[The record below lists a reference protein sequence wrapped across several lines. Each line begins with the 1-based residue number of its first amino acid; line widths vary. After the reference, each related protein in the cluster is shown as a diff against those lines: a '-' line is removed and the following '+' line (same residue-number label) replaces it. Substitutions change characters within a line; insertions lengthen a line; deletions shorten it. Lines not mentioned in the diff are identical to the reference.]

1 MAKTFTITTTAPDTI
16 KTDARGHAEAVYT
29 VTNTTSRPVR
39 GMAKAA
45 ALDSTKQEWLQITG
59 EADRDFAAGSTQ
71 QFVVTFDAPVAA
83 PKPAGTGGSAT
94 PAADT
99 ATTDKYGFR
108 LIVASATNPDE
119 DFTEGQTIRVEMPKA
134 EAPKETKPFPKWI
147 FIPIA
152 IVVLLVIGLVLWLVL
167 RGGKPEPVVFVVPD
181 VAGVAQADAQA
192 RLETECEAGTGCL
205 VVTVGPVA
213 DNTVAKGNAIGT
225 DPVAGTEVEV
235 GSPVT
240 LIISSGPEVNPV
252 ETFKL
257 PAVAN
262 VAEAA
267 AKSSLEKGCKKQEG
281 CVQVEVSSV
290 TDAKAPSG
298 MAIRT
303 EPETDSEVEVGSKV
317 KLFVSKGP
325 EKVTIQNVANQTSD
339 GAMDTL
345 EKSCSPAPC
354 LDVEVNRIPDNKVQ
368 LGRVIRTQPVAGSV
382 VNAGSKVTLFVS
394 GGTDEVTIPLVR
406 NKTIAEARLAL
417 ITACKPAPCLQ
428 VTQNNLNDD
437 LVEAGRV
444 IGTNPPNG
452 KAVKIGSAIVLNV
465 STGKELKLV
474 GTYTKLTEAA
484 ARQRIVADGFTV
496 GPVKRVP
503 MLFISPQ
510 VTAQSPAAGSK
521 KPKGSQISLTIIGGK

>member
-1 MAKTFTITTTAPDTI
+1 
-16 KTDARGHAEAVYT
+16 
-29 VTNTTSRPVR
+29 
-39 GMAKAA
+39 
-45 ALDSTKQEWLQITG
+45 
-59 EADRDFAAGSTQ
+59 
-71 QFVVTFDAPVAA
+71 
-83 PKPAGTGGSAT
+83 
-94 PAADT
+94 
-99 ATTDKYGFR
+99 
-108 LIVASATNPDE
+108 
-119 DFTEGQTIRVEMPKA
+119 
-134 EAPKETKPFPKWI
+134 
-147 FIPIA
+147 
-152 IVVLLVIGLVLWLVL
+152 
-167 RGGKPEPVVFVVPD
+167 
-181 VAGVAQADAQA
+181 
-192 RLETECEAGTGCL
+192 

-225 DPVAGTEVEV
+225 DPVAGTEVEL

-240 LIISSGPEVNPV
+240 LIISTGPEVNPV

-257 PAVAN
+257 PAVTN

-281 CVQVEVSSV
+281 CVQVEVSGV
-290 TDAKAPSG
+290 TDAKVPSG

-339 GAMDTL
+339 AAMDAL

-354 LDVEVNRIPDNKVQ
+354 VDVEVTRIADNKV
-368 LGRVIRTQPVAGSV
+368 LVGRVIRTQPVAGSV

-437 LVEAGRV
+437 LVEAGRA

-452 KAVKIGSAIVLNV
+452 RGVKIGSAIVLNI
-465 STGKELKLV
+465 SLGRELKAV
-474 GTYTKLTEAA
+474 GTYTKLSEAA
-484 ARQRIVADGFTV
+484 ARQRIVADGFKVGTV
-496 GPVKRVP
+496 KKIPNF
-503 MLFISPQ
+503 LISSI
-510 VTAQSPAAGSK
+510 VTGQDPPAGSK
-521 KPKGSQISLTIIGGK
+521 RAKGSSINLTVIGK

>member
-16 KTDARGHAEAVYT
+16 RTDARGHAEAVYT
-29 VTNTTSRPVR
+29 VTNTTARPVR

-45 ALDSTKQEWLQITG
+45 ALDSTKEGWLQITG

-83 PKPAGTGGSAT
+83 PKPAGSGGAT

-108 LIVASATNPDE
+108 LIVALATNPDE
-119 DFTEGQTIRVEMPKA
+119 DFTEGQAVRVELPKA
-134 EAPKETKPFPKWI
+134 EPPKETKPFPKWI

-152 IVVLLVIGLVLWLVL
+152 IVLLLVIGLVVWLMV
-167 RGGKPEPVVFVVPD
+167 RGGSKPKVFVIPD

-192 RLETECEAGTGCL
+192 RLESECDNGTGCV

-240 LIISSGPEVNPV
+240 LIVSNGPEANPV

-267 AKSSLEKGCKKQEG
+267 AKSSLEKACKKQEG
-281 CVQVEVSSV
+281 CVQVEVSSL
-290 TDAKAPSG
+290 TDAKVPSG

-303 EPETDSEVEVGSKV
+303 EPEADSEVEVGSKV

-339 GAMDTL
+339 AAMDTL
-345 EKSCSPAPC
+345 EKSCNPAPC
-354 LDVEVNRIPDNKVQ
+354 LDVEVNRIADNKVAQ
-368 LGRVIRTQPVAGSV
+368 GRAIRTQPVAGSV

-417 ITACKPAPCLQ
+417 HFACKPTPCLQ
-428 VTQNNLNDD
+428 ATQNNISDD
-437 LVEAGRV
+437 LVEEGRA

-452 KAVKIGSAIVLNV
+452 KAVKIGSTIVVNI
-465 STGKELKLV
+465 STGKELRLV
-474 GTYTKLTEAA
+474 GTYTKLSETAA
-484 ARQRIVADGFTV
+484 KQKIVADGFTV
-496 GPVKRVP
+496 GPVKRIPLGLVK
-503 MLFISPQ
+503 PQ
-510 VTAQSPAAGSK
+510 VTGQDPAPGSK
-521 KPKGSQISLTIIGGK
+521 RPKGSQIGLTIIGGTK